1 MRKKIL
7 SVLGILVFAGLIYG
21 VYRNSSVE
29 ETDTSISKTGFYFDT
44 VIKITLYN
52 SDDADYLDGC
62 FALADKYEN
71 LLSATIESSDVS
83 KINAANGS
91 PVTVSPETAEL
102 IREGIDYGTLSSG
115 QFDITI
121 GKLSSLWDFSENP
134 GIVPDADAIAS
145 AVSTINYQNITVS
158 GNTVTL
164 NDLDEAIDLG
174 GIAKGFIAD
183 KMKAYLN
190 ENGITS
196 GIINLGGN
204 VLIIGP
210 KEDGSDYRIGIQKP
224 FSDTGTALATVF
236 IPDGTVVSSG
246 VYERYFKKDG
256 VLYHHLLNPKTG
268 YPYENDLTG
277 VTIICSRS
285 VDGDGLS
292 TTCFSLGLEDGMKL
306 IESLP
311 DTEAIFITS
320 DGELHTSSGI
330 GTTIPFQMMQE

>member
-158 GNTVTL
+158 RNTVTL
-164 NDLDEAIDLG
+164 NDPDAAIDLG

-224 FSDTGTALATVF
+224 FSDTGTALATVS